1 MISVSVRT
9 NSISNIFQI
18 FKNIIPIL
26 VFVVGFQ
33 KNICFAAENEDT
45 IWIEL
50 KKDTSNCY
58 PIENL
63 KYCPLKKPKV
73 ALVLSGGGARGFA
86 HIGVLKAFEENQ
98 IDLDLIVGTSIG
110 SIVGGFFSA
119 GYSAEQIQKIAKEID
134 WDNIISDATSR
145 PHLFLSQKS
154 IPRRHILQ
162 LRLDGVVPYIP
173 QSIIQGQNVY
183 QSIYKRLAR
192 AEYQAYNDFDRLEI
206 PFRTVATDIVK
217 GKKVVIGNGDLA
229 EAIFASVAF
238 PLLFAPVE
246 VNGMLLVDG
255 GITDNLPVDV
265 AEDLGSNIIVAVDAT
280 SPLRLIEEMRT
291 PWEIADQVTTI
302 MMENPTRES
311 LQKADIAIK
320 PQLENHRAGDFSD
333 IDSVIQ
339 IGYQAGLRAI
349 DSLKMLIEKANRK
362 LQGENS
368 YLGRVTKIKF
378 EGDSSFFQNAK
389 GINLSTKIGGDLF
402 KYDMQSDIEHIYE
415 SGFCQDVNAK
425 VLKKNSE
432 CQVIFYLNKLPRIR
446 QIFIHHHNI
455 IPDSIVTAN
464 FQKFKGRT
472 LNLPALQKSLDNL
485 KTKLIQKGY
494 SLTEIE
500 NIRFY
505 PDSAKLEFDIDEGM
519 INEIR
524 IEGDVKTRKSLIL
537 REFPI
542 REGDFYK
549 ADLAIQ
555 GLQNIYSTELFDR
568 VRLNLEKQNDQN
580 ILIIKVKEKKYLLM
594 RLGGN
599 LSLEREANGFVEFLH
614 DNFLGSGIKFSAFG
628 AMGDY
633 MKQAIASLY
642 TTRLLSTYL
651 TTNLSFYYI
660 ERQDRYLENYDRKGN
675 YLTIRRGGKF
685 MLGQQIGRLGLISL
699 QLRLENV
706 YISSDYDPFPYSEQ
720 YRLRSLIVRSE
731 VDKRDRLPFP
741 EKGIFN
747 RWFWETGNQRI
758 LGGNTSFTRIF
769 LGLEGYYQFLKWFNY
784 HPFIFAGSAD
794 ITLPFSEFFYF
805 GGQKD
810 FPGLYENEKFGRQ
823 FVKTGLELRYQ
834 INWDLPIEAYILSR
848 YTTGAVW
855 ERPDE
860 KIEGSDFLH
869 SISASFAIN
878 SFIGPIQATYGYLL
892 HERSMFYLSL
902 GFDF

>member
-1 MISVSVRT
+1 MSIKT
-9 NSISNIFQI
+9 DSISRLSQILKQIILILIF
-18 FKNIIPIL
+18 
-26 VFVVGFQ
+26 VGVFQ
-33 KNICFAAENEDT
+33 KNTSIAANADT
-45 IWIEL
+45 IWVKL

-119 GYSAEQIQKIAKEID
+119 GFSADEIQKITKEID

-145 PHLFLSQKS
+145 PHLFLSQKN

-162 LRLDGVVPYIP
+162 LRLDGIVPYIP

-183 QSIYKRLAR
+183 QSIYRRLSQ
-192 AEYQAYNDFDRLEI
+192 AEYQSYNDFDKLKI
-206 PFRTVATDIVK
+206 PFRTVATDIIR

-246 VNGMLLVDG
+246 VNGMFLVDG

-280 SPLRLIEEMRT
+280 SPLRLIEEMRA

-302 MMENPTRES
+302 MMENPTKES

-320 PQLENHRAGDFSD
+320 PRLEYHRAGDFSH
-333 IDSVIQ
+333 IDSIIQ
-339 IGYQAGLRAI
+339 IGYEAGLDAI
-349 DSLKMLIEKANRK
+349 DSLKMLIEKANTK
-362 LQGENS
+362 LHGENS
-368 YLGRVTKIKF
+368 YLGRVTKINF
-378 EGDSSFFQNAK
+378 EGDTPLFQNANTT
-389 GINLSTKIGGDLF
+389 NLLTQLGGNLF
-402 KYDMQSDIEHIYE
+402 KYDLQFDIEQIYD
-415 SGFCQDVNAK
+415 SGFYQDVNAR

-432 CQVIFYLNKLPRIR
+432 CEVTFYLNRLPRIK
-446 QIFIHHHNI
+446 QIEINHHNI
-455 IPDSIVTAN
+455 LPDSAVRVDIH
-464 FQKFKGRT
+464 KFIGNT
-472 LNLPALQKSLDNL
+472 LNLPEFEKSLNNI

-494 SLTEIE
+494 SLTEIK
-500 NIRFY
+500 NIRFS
-505 PDSAKLEFDIDEGM
+505 PDSSKLEVDIDEGV
-519 INEIR
+519 IDEIQ
-524 IEGDVKTRKSLIL
+524 IKGDVKTRKSLIL

-542 REGDFYK
+542 QEGEYYESS
-549 ADLAIQ
+549 LAVQ

-568 VRLNLEKQNDQN
+568 VRLNLKKQKDNN
-580 ILIIKVKEKKYLLM
+580 ILIIKVKERKYLLM

-599 LSLEREANGFVEFLH
+599 VSLEREANGFAEFLH
-614 DNFLGSGIKFSAFG
+614 DNFLGSGIKFSVLG
-628 AMGDY
+628 VMGDY
-633 MKQAIASLY
+633 MKQASASLY
-642 TTRLLSTYL
+642 TTRLLNTYL
-651 TTNLSFYYI
+651 TTNLSFYYL
-660 ERQDRYLENYDRKGN
+660 ERQDRYFENYDRRGN

-685 MLGQQIGRLGLISL
+685 MVGQQIGRLGLISL
-699 QLRLENV
+699 QLRLEN
-706 YISSDYDPFPYSEQ
+706 IHIFSDYDLFPYSAH
-720 YRLRSLIVRSE
+720 YRLRSFIVRSE

-741 EKGIFN
+741 ERGIFN

-758 LGGNTSFTRIF
+758 LGGNTSFIRIF

-823 FVKTGLELRYQ
+823 FIKTGLELRYR
-834 INWDLPIEAYILSR
+834 INWNLPIEAYILSR
-848 YTTGAVW
+848 YSTGAVW
-855 ERPDE
+855 ARPDE
-860 KIEGSDFLH
+860 RIEASDFFH
-869 SISASFAIN
+869 SISASVALN
-878 SFIGPIQATYGYLL
+878 SFVGPIEATYSYLSG
-892 HERSMFYLSL
+892 ERSLFYFSL